1 MDECVFCKII
11 GGDIP
16 SNRFY
21 EDDDIIVIADIA
33 PHAKKHYLAIPKKHY
48 KFISE
53 MNDADLDVLRNC
65 FKTIAKI
72 APELGLE
79 NGYRIIINQG
89 DDAQQTVPHLHVH
102 ILGGEKLN
110 FCYVRTGR

>member
-110 FCYVRTGR
+110 F

>member
-11 GGDIP
+11 AGEIP
-16 SNRFY
+16 SKRFY
-21 EDDDIIVIADIA
+21 EDDEMIVIADIA

-48 KFISE
+48 KLISE
-53 MNDADLDVLRNC
+53 MTDADFGVLSDC

-89 DDAQQTVPHLHVH
+89 DDAQQTVPHLHIH
-102 ILGGEKLN
+102 ILGGERLA
-110 FCYVRTGR
+110 F

>member
-16 SNRFY
+16 SKRFY

-65 FKTIAKI
+65 FNYNKSRRRRATDRA
-72 APELGLE
+72 AFARSYFG
-79 NGYRIIINQG
+79 R
-89 DDAQQTVPHLHVH
+89 
-102 ILGGEKLN
+102 GEIEFLI
-110 FCYVRTGR
+110 